1 MPFQLVQRDL
11 QAPSSSQTTSGAVN
25 FQQQGS
31 VDWTALSSNSL
42 HASVQILSRISA
54 AGIDPFTIVMGQAV
68 CGTLVWGSEGRKRFD
83 QALQKCRGL
92 AGYRNVLWF
101 GFGVKHVAS
110 ILTSTEQGA
119 TCAALCSCLAECYGS
134 DLAAN
139 IILEM
144 TKASK
149 PTTETVPSLVQWRNL
164 INACAGLVT
173 ASTFSIRAEQL
184 MRLAGRSRIAP
195 NERSGKLDTWQDY
208 RGVAHRTEIA
218 ETLLGL
224 AKLSRGVLVQMTV
237 IGGADAGFIATIADW
252 LLDLSV
258 EIRGG
263 KDYETLWKNRSLEET
278 PQLLIIYERNMSRN
292 SMQSVGQTYH
302 LPEGYQIV
310 RRTDGNQQTS
320 ILSGR
325 VPWEKALE
333 YTFGRDFTD
342 LMATKEDFG
351 IAIGNAARLYQ
362 GLYEGDENI
371 LPQWLV
377 NCHSYFPDSHGLAYA
392 HFILMRFPELGP
404 LRDSVFRGARTSSV
418 TEAGGSF
425 DTHMSA
431 IATVCGCDNCC
442 SKEAGTKG
450 RAFCLTLLAQ
460 TIIRTTRALS
470 GMETELCP
478 LRAGLEM
485 MFWKAI
491 DHTRPAIAREN
502 IIEDEESDW
511 HSIAGTM
518 TLLKSADILF
528 GASRMESAGALEDW
542 VCARADNGLCYFFDV
557 LINPSFGAG
566 TAAKVHIING
576 RIEHEG
582 RAFNM
587 LSDMDA
593 KTPPFGGPSYRGRD
607 KPRFLDK
614 HLGELA
620 RCYGSQ
626 LSVLV
631 TQRLDGLELEY
642 AVSKDSTIILT
653 FGPARA
659 IHTMCCN
666 EGLVSCGRNSECPK
680 PPELEDLEKE
690 ILDCRASKKQ
700 ICHLKDGEDEMLLIQ
715 GDFITRLA
723 AAARTWDPIIQRD
736 ECLACCVRYGVKSG
750 SKRITIILDPQY
762 VSSLKSIG

>member
-11 QAPSSSQTTSGAVN
+11 QAASSSQTTSGAVN

-68 CGTLVWGSEGRKRFD
+68 CGALVWGSEGRKRFD

-101 GFGVKHVAS
+101 GFGIKHVAS
-110 ILTSTEQGA
+110 ILTATEQGA

-149 PTTETVPSLVQWRNL
+149 PTIETVPSLVQWRNL

-184 MRLAGRSRIAP
+184 MRLAGQCQVTL
-195 NERSGKLDTWQDY
+195 NERIVEIGQNY
-208 RGVAHRTEIA
+208 RGVAHKTAIA

-224 AKLSRGVLVQMTV
+224 AKLSRGVLVQMTI

-263 KDYETLWKNRSLEET
+263 EHYGTLWKNRSLEEI
-278 PQLLIIYERNMSRN
+278 PQLLIIYEESMSKD
-292 SMQSVGQTYH
+292 SMQPVGQTYH
-302 LPEGYQIV
+302 LPAGYHIV

-320 ILSGR
+320 LLSGR

-333 YTFGRDFTD
+333 YTFGRDFSD
-342 LMATKEDFG
+342 LMATSEDFG
-351 IAIGNAARLYQ
+351 IAIGNAARIYQ
-362 GLYEGDENI
+362 GVHEGDENI
-371 LPQWLV
+371 RPQWLA
-377 NCHSYFPDSHGLAYA
+377 NCHTYFPDSHGLAYA
-392 HFILMRFPELGP
+392 HFILMRFPELEP
-404 LRDSVFRGARTSSV
+404 LRNSLFKGARTSSV
-418 TEAGGSF
+418 TEAGRSF
-425 DTHMSA
+425 DKHISA
-431 IATVCGCDNCC
+431 IATVCGCHTCC
-442 SKEAGTKG
+442 SQEAGTIG

-460 TIIRTTRALS
+460 TIIRTSRALS

-491 DHTRPAIAREN
+491 DYKSPATAQEN
-502 IIEDEESDW
+502 LIEDEEFDW

-528 GASRMESAGALEDW
+528 GASRLESDGALEDW
-542 VCARADNGLCYFFDV
+542 VCARADNGLCYFFDI
-557 LINPSFGAG
+557 LINPSFGASA
-566 TAAKVHIING
+566 AAKVHIING

-593 KTPPFGGPSYRGRD
+593 KTPPFGGPGSRAGD
-607 KPRFLDK
+607 QPRFLDK
-614 HLGELA
+614 HLSELA

-642 AVSKDSTIILT
+642 AVSKDSTILLS

-680 PPELEDLEKE
+680 PPESEDLEKE
-690 ILDCRASKKQ
+690 IVDCRASQKP

-715 GDFITRLA
+715 GDINIRLA

-736 ECLACCVRYGVKSG
+736 ECLACCVRYGVKRG
-750 SKRITIILDPQY
+750 GKRITIILDPQY
-762 VSSLKSIG
+762 VSALKNID